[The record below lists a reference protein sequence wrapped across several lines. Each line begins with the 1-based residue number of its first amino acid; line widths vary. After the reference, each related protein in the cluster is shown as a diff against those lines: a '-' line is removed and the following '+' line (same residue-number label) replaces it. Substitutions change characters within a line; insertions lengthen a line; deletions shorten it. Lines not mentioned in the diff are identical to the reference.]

1 MRVRWKSGCAMR
13 HLFMV
18 LLMAVSLSGCGV
30 VLPYLH
36 DAETLD
42 KHLAVSMS
50 RADVLK
56 QLGKPYAVV
65 LENEHQAIWEY
76 RLYADRQWLGYLI
89 HCPFFP
95 NCYMP
100 AEPAVPYYVA
110 FRNDELCLWGTPR
123 VVRTLIRKACLSE
136 SATERSPFDGSARNG
151 GLQVSTVPVFM
162 PPPIVPLPTRLAIL
176 PIRRDAD
183 DRLVS
188 WLDLTLNFLRSRHP
202 SLVLVEREDL
212 QAVFDELITQYSG
225 RVDEETAA
233 RVGRLTG
240 ADSLLLY
247 RLSIVETGLAVSASF
262 ELRMVRIE
270 NGTNLFRQIATAT
283 AGIPPGSEGSFAFKT
298 FARQSAVEQAA
309 AYGLASLAAAFGDN
323 PLGIVPDHSWSDK
336 GVKLIGLL
344 EGGPA
349 SRSGLKPGDRIMAAD
364 GMPFEYWAERIAA
377 PAALTIERDRATL
390 NLAVVLHHESLK
402 AKEIRN
408 N

>member
-1 MRVRWKSGCAMR
+1 MR
-13 HLFMV
+13 HLLMV
-18 LLMAVSLSGCGV
+18 LFIVVSLSGCGV
-30 VLPYLH
+30 VLPYLY

-56 QLGKPYAVV
+56 QLGRPYVVV

-76 RLYADRQWLGYLI
+76 RLYANREWLSYLV

-100 AEPAVPYYVA
+100 GEPPVPYYVA
-110 FRNDELCLWGTPR
+110 FRKDELCLWGTPR
-123 VVRTLIRKACLSE
+123 VVRTLMRKACIPE
-136 SATERSPFDGSARNG
+136 TAIERSPFDGPARNG
-151 GLQVSTVPVFM
+151 GLQVSVVPVFM

-176 PIRRDAD
+176 PIRGNAD
-183 DRLVS
+183 NRLVS

-212 QAVFDELITQYSG
+212 QAIFDELITQYSG

-233 RVGRLTG
+233 QVGRLTG

-247 RLSIVETGLAVSASF
+247 RLSIMETSSAVSASL

-283 AGIPPGSEGSFAFKT
+283 AGIPLGSEDTKDRS
-298 FARQSAVEQAA
+298 FARQNAVEQAA
-309 AYGLASLAAAFGDN
+309 AYGLAALAAAFGDN

-364 GMPFEYWAERIAA
+364 GIPFEYWAERIAA
-377 PAALTIERDRATL
+377 PAALTVERDRAMLDLT
-390 NLAVVLHHESLK
+390 VVLHHESLK

-408 N
+408 